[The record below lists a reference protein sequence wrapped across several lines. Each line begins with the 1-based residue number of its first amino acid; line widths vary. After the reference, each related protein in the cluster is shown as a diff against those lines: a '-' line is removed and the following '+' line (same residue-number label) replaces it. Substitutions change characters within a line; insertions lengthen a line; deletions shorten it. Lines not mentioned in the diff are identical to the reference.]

1 MKLSR
6 QFSSSSLREIDY
18 SSRCGQFVDHCHLWK
33 ASVFSLGYAW
43 NELRRRL
50 GRTVVTAIGLAAGV
64 GLVMGIIGVSQGL
77 SDAQNKALSPL
88 NAVGTDIIV
97 TRTVAPT
104 LSTATTT
111 TTSPANRFGGGGG
124 GFGGGGGGGGFFAGG
139 TGSSLNTSD
148 AAALAS
154 ANSSVITDLA
164 KLGPAGTKFTHDFFV
179 PGTLITF
186 PSNAVS
192 TVANVKG
199 VKSAVGALS
208 LDALHESGTVPKI
221 TASIKTGGQTISTTV
236 KPPVLTAAEQATERT
251 CIQALITKQLGSTT
265 TTIPGSGTGGSPGG
279 GGFGGGG
286 GGFRF
291 RAGSSSAFAKCLS
304 PAQKAYEQNVVIPEQ
319 TVNQVLN
326 PPTTNTSTSTYTV
339 AGVNP
344 ANTTSGLVTKAQL
357 VKGTWLSTTPS
368 VAKTE
373 VLVTTAY
380 ASQKGLKVDDTLT
393 INKVGYKIVGLVNPT
408 LTGDVSDLYFSI
420 SNLQTLSTNTNRI
433 NEVLVSVANAK
444 DVKGVAQAIK
454 KALPGATVLTSASL
468 ADQVTGSLSNA
479 RKLANDLGGALALVV
494 LLAAFLI
501 AGLLTLSSVS
511 KRVREIGSLRAIG
524 WSRGRVVRQIMA
536 ETLGIG
542 IVGGVMG
549 IALGAVICLI
559 IGAVG
564 PGLSVTSTGLA
575 VGASKVS
582 GLLGQ
587 TTSATVAQT
596 VHLTAPIHPLT
607 IVIAFA
613 GALFGGLIAGAV
625 GGWRAARLSPASAL
639 RDLG

>member
-1 MKLSR
+1 
-6 QFSSSSLREIDY
+6 
-18 SSRCGQFVDHCHLWK
+18 
-33 ASVFSLGYAW
+33 
-43 NELRRRL
+43 
-50 GRTVVTAIGLAAGV
+50 
-64 GLVMGIIGVSQGL
+64 MGIIGVSQGL
-77 SDAQNKALSPL
+77 SAAQNKALSPL
-88 NAVGTDIIV
+88 NSVGTDIIV

-111 TTSPANRFGGGGG
+111 TTTPANRFGGGGGGG
-124 GFGGGGGGGGFFAGG
+124 GFGGGGGGGGGGGFFAGG
-139 TGSSLNTSD
+139 GGSSLNSSD
-148 AAALAS
+148 DAALAA

-179 PGTLITF
+179 AGTLITF
-186 PSNAVS
+186 PSQAVS

-221 TASIKTGGQTISTTV
+221 TASVKTGGETISANV
-236 KPPVLTAAEQATERT
+236 KPPVLTAAEQATERS
-251 CIQALITKQLGSTT
+251 CIESLITKQLGSTT
-265 TTIPGSGTGGSPGG
+265 TTIPTGGGGG

-286 GGFRF
+286 GGRFRF
-291 RAGSSSAFAKCLS
+291 GAGASSAFTKCLS
-304 PAQKAYEQNVVIPEQ
+304 PAQKAYEQNVVIPER
-319 TVNQVLN
+319 TVNEVLN

-339 AGVNP
+339 GSVDP

-357 VKGTWLSTTPS
+357 TKGTWLSTTPS
-368 VAKTE
+368 IAKTQ
-373 VLVTTAY
+373 VLVTTSY
-380 ASQKGLKVDDTLT
+380 ASQKSLTVGETLT
-393 INKVGYKIVGLVNPT
+393 INKIGYKIVGLVNPT
-408 LTGDVSDLYFSI
+408 LTGDVSDIYFST
-420 SNLQTLSTNTNRI
+420 SNLQALSTNSGRI
-433 NEVLVSVANAK
+433 NEVLVSVDNANDVNAVAK
-444 DVKGVAQAIK
+444 AIK
-454 KALPGATVLTSASL
+454 KALPGATVLTAASL

-479 RKLANDLGGALALVV
+479 RKLANDLGGALAVVV

-542 IVGGVMG
+542 VVGGVIG
-549 IALGAVICLI
+549 VAIGAVICLI

-564 PGLSVTSTGLA
+564 PALSVTSTGLA

-587 TTSATVAQT
+587 TTSATVART

-607 IVIAFA
+607 ILIAFG
-613 GALFGGLIAGAV
+613 GALLGGLIAGAV

-639 RDLG
+639 RDIG

>member
-1 MKLSR
+1 
-6 QFSSSSLREIDY
+6 
-18 SSRCGQFVDHCHLWK
+18 
-33 ASVFSLGYAW
+33 
-43 NELRRRL
+43 
-50 GRTVVTAIGLAAGV
+50 VVTAIGLAAGV

-88 NAVGTDIIV
+88 NSVGTDIIV

-111 TTSPANRFGGGGG
+111 TTTPSNGFGGGGG
-124 GFGGGGGGGGFFAGG
+124 GFGGGGRSGGGGFFAGG
-139 TGSSLNTSD
+139 TSSLNSSD
-148 AAALAS
+148 DAALAA

-186 PSNAVS
+186 PSQAVS

-208 LDALHESGTVPKI
+208 LDALHETGTVPKI
-221 TASIKTGGQTISTTV
+221 TASVKTGGQTISTSV
-236 KPPVLTAAEQATERT
+236 KAPVLTAAEQATERT
-251 CIQALITKQLGSTT
+251 CIQNLITKQLGSTT
-265 TTIPGSGTGGSPGG
+265 TTIPGSGTGGG

-291 RAGSSSAFAKCLS
+291 GAGASSAFAKCLT
-304 PAQKAYEQNVVIPEQ
+304 PAQKAYQQDVVVPEQ
-319 TVNQVLN
+319 TVNEVLN

-344 ANTTSGLVTKAQL
+344 ADTTSGLVTKAQL
-357 VKGTWLSTTPS
+357 VKGAWLSSTPS
-368 VAKTE
+368 VAKSQ

-380 ASQKGLKVDDTLT
+380 ASQKGLKVGDTLT
-393 INKVGYKIVGLVNPT
+393 INKVGYRIVGLVNPT
-408 LTGDVSDLYFSI
+408 LTGDVSDVYFSI
-420 SNLQTLSTNTNRI
+420 SNLQTLSTNSNRI
-433 NEVLVSVANAK
+433 NEVLVSVDNANDVNAVAK
-444 DVKGVAQAIK
+444 AIK

-542 IVGGVMG
+542 VVGGVIG
-549 IALGAVICLI
+549 IAVGAVICLI

-564 PGLSVTSTGLA
+564 PALSVSSTGLA

-587 TTSATVAQT
+587 TTSATVART

-613 GALFGGLIAGAV
+613 GALLGGLIAGAV
-625 GGWRAARLSPASAL
+625 GGWRAARLAPASAL

>member
-1 MKLSR
+1 M
-6 QFSSSSLREIDY
+6 
-18 SSRCGQFVDHCHLWK
+18 
-33 ASVFSLGYAW
+33 FSLSYAW

-50 GRTVVTAIGLAAGV
+50 GRTIVTAIGLAAGV

-88 NAVGTDIIV
+88 NSVGTAIIV

-111 TTSPANRFGGGGG
+111 TTTPSNGFGG
-124 GFGGGGGGGGFFAGG
+124 GFGGGGGGGTGGGGGGFFAGRG
-139 TGSSLNTSD
+139 GASLNSSD
-148 AAALAS
+148 EAALAA

-186 PSNAVS
+186 PSQAVAD
-192 TVANVKG
+192 VAKVKG
-199 VKSAVGALS
+199 VTSAVGALS
-208 LDALHESGTVPKI
+208 LDALHETGTVPKI
-221 TASIKTGGQTISTTV
+221 TAAVKTGGETISASV
-236 KPPVLTAAEQATERT
+236 KPPVLTSAQEAAERT
-251 CIQALITKQLGSTT
+251 CIEGIVNKQIGSTT
-265 TTIPGSGTGGSPGG
+265 TTVPSGGGSGGGG

-291 RAGSSSAFAKCLS
+291 HGGSSSAFAKCLT
-304 PAQKAYEQNVVIPEQ
+304 PAQKSYEANVVVPER
-319 TVNQVLN
+319 TVEQVLN
-326 PPTTNTSTSTYTV
+326 PPTTNTQTSTYTV

-344 ANTTSGLVTKAQL
+344 SDTTSGLVTKTQL
-357 VKGTWLSTTPS
+357 TKGSWLSSDPAT
-368 VAKTE
+368 AKTQ

-380 ASQKGLKVDDTLT
+380 ASQKGLKVGQTLT
-393 INKVGYKIVGLVNPT
+393 INSVGYKIVGLVNPT
-408 LTGDVSDLYFSI
+408 LTGDVSDIYFSI
-420 SNLQTLSTNTNRI
+420 SNLQALSSNTGRI

-444 DVKGVAQAIK
+444 DVNGVAKAIK
-454 KALPGATVLTSASL
+454 LELPGATVLTSASL

-479 RKLANDLGGALALVV
+479 RKLANDLGGALAVVV

-536 ETLGIG
+536 ETVGIG
-542 IVGGVMG
+542 IIGGALGV
-549 IALGAVICLI
+549 ALGAIICLI

-564 PGLSVTSTGLA
+564 PALSVTSTGLS
-575 VGASKVS
+575 VGASS
-582 GLLGQ
+582 LSSLLHQ
-587 TTSATVAQT
+587 TTSASIART
-596 VHLTAPIHPLT
+596 VHLTAPIHPFT
-607 IVIAFA
+607 IVLAFL
-613 GALFGGLIAGAV
+613 GALLGGVIAGAV
-625 GGWRAARLSPASAL
+625 GGWRAARMSPASAL

>member
-1 MKLSR
+1 
-6 QFSSSSLREIDY
+6 
-18 SSRCGQFVDHCHLWK
+18 
-33 ASVFSLGYAW
+33 VFSLGYAW

-111 TTSPANRFGGGGG
+111 TTTPANRFGGG
-124 GFGGGGGGGGFFAGG
+124 GGGGGGGGFFAGG

-291 RAGSSSAFAKCLS
+291 RTGSSSAFAKCLS

-444 DVKGVAQAIK
+444 DVKSVAQAIK

>member
-1 MKLSR
+1 
-6 QFSSSSLREIDY
+6 
-18 SSRCGQFVDHCHLWK
+18 
-33 ASVFSLGYAW
+33 
-43 NELRRRL
+43 
-50 GRTVVTAIGLAAGV
+50 VVTAIGLAAGV

-88 NAVGTDIIV
+88 NSVGTDIIV

-111 TTSPANRFGGGGG
+111 TTTPSNGFGGGGG
-124 GFGGGGGGGGFFAGG
+124 GFGGGGRSGGGGFFAGG
-139 TGSSLNTSD
+139 TSSLNSSD
-148 AAALAS
+148 DAALAA

-186 PSNAVS
+186 PSQAVS

-208 LDALHESGTVPKI
+208 LDALHETGTVPKI
-221 TASIKTGGQTISTTV
+221 TASVKTGGQTISTSV
-236 KPPVLTAAEQATERT
+236 KAPVLTAAEQATERT
-251 CIQALITKQLGSTT
+251 CIQNLITKQLGSTT
-265 TTIPGSGTGGSPGG
+265 TTIPGSGTGAG

-291 RAGSSSAFAKCLS
+291 GAGASSAFAKCLT
-304 PAQKAYEQNVVIPEQ
+304 PAQKAYQQDVVVPEQ
-319 TVNQVLN
+319 TVNEVLN

-344 ANTTSGLVTKAQL
+344 ADTTSGLVTKAQL
-357 VKGTWLSTTPS
+357 VKGAWLSSTPS
-368 VAKTE
+368 VAKSQ

-380 ASQKGLKVDDTLT
+380 ASQKGLKVGDTLT
-393 INKVGYKIVGLVNPT
+393 INKVGYRIVGLVNPT
-408 LTGDVSDLYFSI
+408 LTGDVSDVYFSI
-420 SNLQTLSTNTNRI
+420 SNLQTLSTNSNRI
-433 NEVLVSVANAK
+433 NEVLVSVDNANDVNAVAK
-444 DVKGVAQAIK
+444 AIK

-542 IVGGVMG
+542 VVGGVIG
-549 IALGAVICLI
+549 IAVGAVICLI

-564 PGLSVTSTGLA
+564 PALSVSSTGLA

-587 TTSATVAQT
+587 TTSATVART

-613 GALFGGLIAGAV
+613 GALLGGLIAGAV
-625 GGWRAARLSPASAL
+625 GGWRAARLAPASAL